1 MRKKCLFI
9 NKVLIQLCHEKFF
22 DQLSFI
28 LQDFGFF
35 ELFGIN
41 EVIICL
47 NVLFCSWKNNFKET
61 RPDSSGP
68 LLFIRYC

>member
-9 NKVLIQLCHEKFF
+9 NKVLIQLCNENFF

-41 EVIICL
+41 EAIVCL
-47 NVLFCSWKNNFKET
+47 NVLFCDWKNNLKELGLT
-61 RPDSSGP
+61 YQVPCCS
-68 LLFIRYC
+68 